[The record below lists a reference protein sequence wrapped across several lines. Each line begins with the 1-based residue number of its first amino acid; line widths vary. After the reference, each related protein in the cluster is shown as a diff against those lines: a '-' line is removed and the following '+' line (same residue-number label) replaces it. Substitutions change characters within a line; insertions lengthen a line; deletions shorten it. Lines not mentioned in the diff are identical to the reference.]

1 MALWRENTYLD
12 FDHGV
17 NAAVNRLR
25 ETLGESAESPHLI
38 ETLPRRGYRFI
49 GIITTAPSLESLTP
63 TPVQAP
69 VVEPSHIRTSRPLR
83 ARFAVA
89 AVVGAACILAILLI
103 SLRSRHHAESPGVTV
118 VPFTAYAGVESTPT
132 FSPDGSHIAFSWNGD
147 PDSGS
152 KGYDLYVKA
161 IGSETLLRLTH
172 HPSEWI
178 TSAWSPDGTQI
189 AFHRMAGA
197 DTGLYVVPA
206 LGGPERKLRSTRAP
220 YSVATPISWSPDGKW
235 LAFADP
241 LPSEPLDR
249 MFLLSMQSLEIVP
262 IRHNPACLHE
272 AAPTFSHD
280 GKQLAYICVH
290 STEWLD
296 LYSMPVSGGPSKF
309 IHKFNGPF
317 GRVAWTADDTR
328 LIADP
333 PVDTEDHLV
342 EISVNDGSSRT
353 LSFATKASWP
363 AITSNGRLAFEM
375 SSLNTN
381 IWRKDLLHLQA
392 PPVKIAP
399 STREQNAPQYSPDGK
414 HIAFESTRAGDWA
427 LWMSDDDGNNL
438 VQLSGPIPNSGNPHW
453 SPGGSKIAFD
463 SKFQGQGDGIFV
475 VDIGE
480 RVPRKLKTNVS
491 KIGDPAW
498 SRDGKWIYFQ
508 TFEALGHH
516 IYRCP
521 TGGGN
526 AIAFNTDLHSTNPQ
540 ESWDGTYLYF
550 ASREVNH
557 LLKKVPL
564 AHPELEP
571 VTKDLPRVSTSTLW
585 AAVPG
590 GIYFVP
596 ADNPNSLSYF
606 DFATRKVREV
616 FRART
621 EFDDGLS
628 ISPDGRYV
636 LFAQNDQENSSIMLV
651 EPFH

>member
-1 MALWRENTYLD
+1 MEPKSLFIAWPGRTPGSTS
-12 FDHGV
+12 F
-17 NAAVNRLR
+17 
-25 ETLGESAESPHLI
+25 
-38 ETLPRRGYRFI
+38 PR
-49 GIITTAPSLESLTP
+49 
-63 TPVQAP
+63 
-69 VVEPSHIRTSRPLR
+69 
-83 ARFAVA
+83 
-89 AVVGAACILAILLI
+89 
-103 SLRSRHHAESPGVTV
+103 
-118 VPFTAYAGVESTPT
+118 
-132 FSPDGSHIAFSWNGD
+132 W
-147 PDSGS
+147 
-152 KGYDLYVKA
+152 
-161 IGSETLLRLTH
+161 
-172 HPSEWI
+172 
-178 TSAWSPDGTQI
+178 
-189 AFHRMAGA
+189 
-197 DTGLYVVPA
+197 
-206 LGGPERKLRSTRAP
+206 GGPERKLRSTRAP
-220 YSVATPISWSPDGKW
+220 YSVETPISWSPDGKW

-381 IWRKDLLHLQA
+381 IWRKDLLHLEA

-540 ESWDGTYLYF
+540 ESWEGTYLYF